1 MIRRP
6 PRSTRTDTLVP
17 YTTLF
22 RSDRAA
28 IGVAVAMTPEYHR
41 TDEVRDERRDAD
53 RSHRSGGRQR
63 SMGGHPD
70 RSGQHPKAEKEQ
82 RQPLGQRRARPP
94 GEREAERAV
103 TPATIPTANIQVSI
117 ARASTTQRTPS
128 RPSNLLARESVA
140 RGRT

>member
-1 MIRRP
+1 
-6 PRSTRTDTLVP
+6 
-17 YTTLF
+17 
-22 RSDRAA
+22 
-28 IGVAVAMTPEYHR
+28 MTPEYHR

-103 TPATIPTANIQVSI
+103 TPAKISTANIPVLI
-117 ARASTTQRTPS
+117 ASASQRTR
-128 RPSNLLARESVA
+128 RPPRSSIPFGLFSHPPPHPPP
-140 RGRT
+140 TSTSHPIP

>member
-94 GEREAERAV
+94 GDREAARAV
-103 TPATIPTANIQVSI
+103 TPAKISTANLQILI
-117 ARASTTQRTPS
+117 AIADQRTRPHNRPLTLIDQPS
-128 RPSNLLARESVA
+128 HHQ
-140 RGRT
+140 